1 MFQKGQKIIQE
12 IKLNLFLMHKEKYLY
27 MNLLLEM
34 GKGIFIKIS
43 ILQELTLLIKVLQ
56 IPQQTMMYL
65 IFV

>member
-1 MFQKGQKIIQE
+1 
-12 IKLNLFLMHKEKYLY
+12 MHKEKYLY

-43 ILQELTLLIKVLQ
+43 MLQELTLLIKVLQ